1 MNSFLLAFTAL
12 LILVL
17 SALFAAP
24 LFIEWNDYRPAFET
38 QASLLLGRKVKV
50 GGKVHLLLLPSPE
63 LRFDDVKVAD
73 QDGNFDKP
81 LLEARSLEAWLNFG
95 SMLSGTFEARKIAI
109 VDPVL
114 RIDVKPDGTGNWGD
128 VGRRGV
134 PLPFAP
140 KEVMLD
146 SIRVSGGRIEV
157 TREGAPRLTLEDIAG
172 EASAAS
178 LSGPYKVSASYS
190 FEGRTQELRFSTSAP
205 DTAGLFRIKS
215 ALRDP
220 ERSIAYL
227 LDGDV
232 TGLAGKP
239 LYDGTIVV
247 RVANA
252 APDAEPDA
260 ATAPDVEGQVQEP
273 AQPQGEAPGPGST
286 QEPAPQADTASFFEL
301 KGPLKANPDHVELPD
316 FDLVIHAKGRP
327 QIFKGRLTLDMADK
341 LKADAALE
349 ARWIDLDALFG
360 APGGGNGE
368 RPSPG
373 EVLYLF
379 AEQALRNA
387 A

>member
-24 LFIEWNDYRPAFET
+24 LFIDWNDYRPAFET

-146 SIRVSGGRIEV
+146 SISVSGGRIEV
-157 TREGAPRLTLEDIAG
+157 TREGAPQLTLEDIAG

-178 LSGPYKVSASYS
+178 LSGPYKVSANYS

-220 ERSIAYL
+220 ERNITYL

-260 ATAPDVEGQVQEP
+260 ATAPDGRDRFRSRLSLRQRHRGRDQRRARP
-273 AQPQGEAPGPGST
+273 ASRHRLVLRAQGSAQGKPRPRRASRFRPRHSCQGPT
-286 QEPAPQADTASFFEL
+286 ADFQRPAHP
-301 KGPLKANPDHVELPD
+301 
-316 FDLVIHAKGRP
+316 
-327 QIFKGRLTLDMADK
+327 
-341 LKADAALE
+341 
-349 ARWIDLDALFG
+349 
-360 APGGGNGE
+360 
-368 RPSPG
+368 
-373 EVLYLF
+373 
-379 AEQALRNA
+379 
-387 A
+387 